1 MRVIP
6 TQVHGMVD
14 YLMGV
19 VLIAAPWL
27 LGFADGG
34 AAMWVPII
42 LGASVIVYSLL
53 TAYELGV
60 TPVISMSTHLILDA
74 IGGAILAASPW
85 LFQFSDAVSLPHLI
99 IGLGE
104 ILASCMTETVPRRV
118 TKLT

>member
-1 MRVIP
+1 
-6 TQVHGMVD
+6 
-14 YLMGV
+14 
-19 VLIAAPWL
+19 VLIASPWL

-85 LFQFSDAVSLPHLI
+85 LFQFYEAGVWIPHGI

-104 ILASCMTETVPRRV
+104 ILAACMTETVPRRV